1 MERKIVVSEVAT
13 LLGKSNLFIYEAL
26 KRGVLD
32 LGVAMQLPGSTKWSF
47 SISPTKVA
55 EYLGIDVPTLNERL
69 KEIRAGREVG

>member
-1 MERKIVVSEVAT
+1 MERKIIVSEVAT

-69 KEIRAGREVG
+69 AEIRAGREVG